1 MFSPYYSEYAGKMER
16 LKYHKVRC
24 IVWGKHKTSEHK
36 GRCDTMTTIQRHL
49 GQWLLLALSI
59 IGAGIAIYL
68 TTVHYEKVPLLCSSQ
83 GLINCERVTSS
94 AYSVIPGTTI
104 PITIP
109 GLAWFVVMA
118 ALAIVA
124 LRSAARWVRMAALA
138 WTIFGMLTVLYLVY
152 AEVVQLHTICAWCT
166 GVHLAIFASFIIAI
180 IEVYRS
186 GQVEEVEEEE
196 EQSPV
201 TTRR

>member
-1 MFSPYYSEYAGKMER
+1 M
-16 LKYHKVRC
+16 
-24 IVWGKHKTSEHK
+24 TS
-36 GRCDTMTTIQRHL
+36 IQRHL

-83 GLINCERVTSS
+83 GIINCERVTSS

-118 ALAIVA
+118 ALPIIAV
-124 LRSAARWVRMAALA
+124 RSMARWVRMAALV
-138 WTIFGMLTVLYLVY
+138 WTILSMLTVLYLVY
-152 AEVVQLHTICAWCT
+152 AELVQLHAICAWCT
-166 GVHLAIFASFIIAI
+166 GVHVIIFVSFIIAI

-186 GQVEEVEEEE
+186 GQIDEVEEEE
-196 EQSPV
+196 GQTPV
-201 TTRR
+201 TSRR